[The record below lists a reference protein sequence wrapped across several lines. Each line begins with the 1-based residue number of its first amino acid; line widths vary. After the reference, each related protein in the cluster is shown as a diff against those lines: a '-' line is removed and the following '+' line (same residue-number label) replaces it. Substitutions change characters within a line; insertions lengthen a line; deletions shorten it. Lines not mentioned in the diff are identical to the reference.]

1 MFSVNRTTALR
12 PGKPLMAFTTSVV
25 FVGNLDGDIE
35 TIVRTS
41 NLFYPMPKEM
51 DTAFYDR
58 IHAYMP
64 GWEFQKTHD
73 DIYTNHFGLV
83 TDYLAEVFKEVH
95 RMGAG
100 LPRTLSGAA
109 SGYSSQGHR
118 ASKGRSR
125 SLLTK
130 PRRRLRSGSRRL

>member
-1 MFSVNRTTALR
+1 
-12 PGKPLMAFTTSVV
+12 MAFTTSVV

-58 IHAYMP
+58 IHAYIP

-83 TDYLAEVFKEVH
+83 TDYLAEVFKEV
-95 RMGAG
+95 RKCSYAG
-100 LPRTLSGAA
+100 QSVAA
-109 SGYSSQGHR
+109 V
-118 ASKGRSR
+118 
-125 SLLTK
+125 SLLGKVT
-130 PRRRLRSGSRRL
+130 RLHAPDHIRLQGNLRCPTGAHRGGR